1 MPAAAAVLLAVMSPP
16 QDVQLTVYNQ
26 NFALVREVRTVELK
40 EGDSFVKVEDIP
52 AHIEPTSV
60 HFVSK
65 TAPNA
70 VVIREQNYQ
79 YDLLNPVS
87 IVNKS
92 VGRKVAVRH
101 ITRDKIETITGTL
114 LNPATLAVPQTGS
127 QQQYRYYSGWSSQ
140 TFAGSGISRSGMPVS
155 LNPSVLAIETEQGII
170 VNPQGEIII
179 ADRPEGLISRPVLN
193 WKVACTKGGKHEAE
207 LSYLTSMVN
216 WQADYVAVANQDDTM
231 VDLSGW
237 VTLENHAGT
246 GFADAG
252 LQLMAG
258 DVRRVEPEAGRRYA
272 MPGGMMGMEASGP
285 GPTFE
290 EQPFFEYHL
299 YTMTDRTTIANN
311 ETKQLSLLTANEV
324 PVNKVY
330 LYDAQRGWWYRWM
343 YGRIRRDRP
352 GEGRDTSEQT
362 KVHVMLELKNSKDHN
377 MGMPLPKG
385 KVKVYKADDKQR
397 LQFIGEDEI
406 DHTPR
411 DEKLR
416 LWVGDAFDI
425 VAEHKRTNYT
435 KIADTVTEEEFEVS
449 LRNHKDADIT
459 VTVVER
465 VPGDWTVLEKSH
477 DFRKKDAH
485 TIEFDVPVAADK
497 EVKLTYRVRIRW

>member
-1 MPAAAAVLLAVMSPP
+1 MAEALAVILAVMSPP

-40 EGDSFVKVEDIP
+40 QGDNFVKVEDIP
-52 AHIEPTSV
+52 AHIEPTSI

-92 VGRKVAVRH
+92 VGQPVAVRYH
-101 ITRDKIETITGTL
+101 TRDRTETISGTL

-127 QQQYRYYSGWSSQ
+127 RQPRRYGGWSSQ
-140 TFAGSGISRSGMPVS
+140 TFAGSGISTSGTPIS
-155 LNPSVLAIETEQGII
+155 LNPNVLAIETDQGII
-170 VNPQGEIII
+170 VNPQGELVI
-179 ADRPEGLISRPVLN
+179 AQRPEGLISKPLLN
-193 WKVACTKGGKHEAE
+193 WKVACTKAGKHEAE
-207 LSYLTSMVN
+207 LSYITSMVN
-216 WQADYVAVANQDDTM
+216 WQADYVAVANEDDTQ

-246 GFADAG
+246 GFAEAG

-258 DVRRVEPEAGRRYA
+258 DVRRIQPDQRGDYAYAGARMA
-272 MPGGMMGMEASGP
+272 MEAPGGP
-285 GPTFE
+285 GPQFE

-299 YTMTDRTTIANN
+299 YTMTDKTTIANN

-324 PVNKVY
+324 PVNKIY
-330 LYDAQRGWWYRWM
+330 LFDAQRAWWWRWT

-362 KVHVMLELKNSKDHN
+362 KVHVMLELKNSEQNN

-385 KVKVYKADDKQR
+385 AVKVYKADDKQR

-416 LWVGDAFDI
+416 LWVGDAFD
-425 VAEHKRTNYT
+425 VVGEHKRTNYT
-435 KIADTVTEEEFEVS
+435 KISDHVTEEEFEIS
-449 LRNHKDADIT
+449 LRNHKDTDIT

-465 VPGDWTVLEKSH
+465 VPGDWQVLDKTHE
-477 DFRKKDAH
+477 FRKKDAH
-485 TIEFDVPVAADK
+485 TIEFDVPVAADR
-497 EVKLTYRVRIRW
+497 EAKLNYRVRIRW